1 MLKTSFTNSEEYS
14 LASNLDS
21 KILALNY
28 IKEQIIT
35 CAMPPG
41 SAINVNDIAAQLNIS
56 KTPVREAL
64 LELQYENY
72 ITVVPR
78 KRTIVS
84 RISLKDLEYIY
95 DARSLVEIH
104 IIRGITPQ
112 DVQENHDMLMRIRE
126 KWLGLSTIEQT
137 KSAYIDFLQAD
148 LQFHSSLIQLCENP
162 HLVHFCQ
169 ELIYKSQRFWY
180 MALFNN
186 QVDRVQQEH
195 LQILDAL
202 LEGDP
207 DKAAE
212 CEQAHIS
219 ASKALSILSD

>member
-1 MLKTSFTNSEEYS
+1 M
-14 LASNLDS
+14 ASNQDN
-21 KILALNY
+21 KIIALNY
-28 IKEQIIT
+28 LKEQIIT

-41 SAINVNDIAAQLNIS
+41 SPININDIAEKLEIS

-72 ITVVPR
+72 ITVIPR
-78 KRTIVS
+78 KKTIVS
-84 RISLKDLEYIY
+84 RISLKDLEYVY
-95 DARSLVEIH
+95 DARSLIELH
-104 IIRGITPQ
+104 IISHISLGDIKKHKEMLISLKKKW
-112 DVQENHDMLMRIRE
+112 EN
-126 KWLGLSTIEQT
+126 IEVSGQT
-137 KSAYIDFLQAD
+137 KEDYITFLRAD

-186 QVDRVQQEH
+186 QVDRVREEH
-195 LQILDAL
+195 MQILDAL
-202 LEGDP
+202 LRGDAV
-207 DKAAE
+207 KAASFA
-212 CEQAHIS
+212 QTHIS

>member
-1 MLKTSFTNSEEYS
+1 M
-14 LASNLDS
+14 ASSYDN
-21 KILALNY
+21 KNLALNY
-28 IKEQIIT
+28 LKEQIIT

-41 SAINVNDIAAQLNIS
+41 SAINVNEIAARLNIS

-72 ITVVPR
+72 ITVIPR
-78 KRTIVS
+78 KKTIVS
-84 RISLKDLEYIY
+84 RISLKDLEYVY

-104 IIRGITPQ
+104 IIRGISPE
-112 DVQENHDMLMRIRE
+112 DVKRNRETLERLRE
-126 KWLGLSTIEQT
+126 KWLELSSIEQT
-137 KSAYIDFLQAD
+137 KTAYSQFLQAD

-195 LQILDAL
+195 LQILDAIL
-202 LEGDP
+202 AGNPE
-207 DKAAE
+207 KAAE
-212 CEQAHIS
+212 YEQAHIS

>member
-1 MLKTSFTNSEEYS
+1 MINHH
-14 LASNLDS
+14 DS

-28 IKEQIIT
+28 LKEQIIT
-35 CAMPPG
+35 CVLPPG
-41 SAINVNDIAAQLNIS
+41 SAINVNEIAAQLNIS

-72 ITVVPR
+72 ITVIPR

-84 RISLKDLEYIY
+84 RISLKDLEYVY

-104 IIRGITPQ
+104 ILRGISPE
-112 DVQENHDMLMRIRE
+112 DVGRNRPVLNRLRE
-126 KWLGLSTIEQT
+126 KWLGLDSMEQT
-137 KSAYIDFLQAD
+137 KDAYSAFLQAD
-148 LQFHSSLIQLCENP
+148 LQFHSTLIQLCENP
-162 HLVHFCQ
+162 HLVRFCQ

-195 LQILDAL
+195 LQILDAIL
-202 LEGDP
+202 AGQPE
-207 DKAAE
+207 KAAE
-212 CEQAHIS
+212 FGQEHIS